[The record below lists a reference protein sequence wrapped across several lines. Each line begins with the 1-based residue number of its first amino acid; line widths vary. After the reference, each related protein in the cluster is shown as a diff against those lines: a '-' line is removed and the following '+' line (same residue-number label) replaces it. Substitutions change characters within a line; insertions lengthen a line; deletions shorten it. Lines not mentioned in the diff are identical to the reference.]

1 MIFLSAVEV
10 IPVETAVQDKW
21 LPVESVRVI
30 PLPAESLGRKKITR
44 AVLAGS
50 HFSRTAVSADAIDR
64 RPPWQK
70 AKVGGLVYTLSKYL
84 LP

>member
-30 PLPAESLGRKKITR
+30 PLPAESLGRKKNN
-44 AVLAGS
+44 AGS
-50 HFSRTAVSADAIDR
+50 LGRKPFFADSSHGR
-64 RPPWQK
+64 CNRPPWQK
-70 AKVGGLVYTLSKYL
+70 AKLAD
-84 LP
+84 